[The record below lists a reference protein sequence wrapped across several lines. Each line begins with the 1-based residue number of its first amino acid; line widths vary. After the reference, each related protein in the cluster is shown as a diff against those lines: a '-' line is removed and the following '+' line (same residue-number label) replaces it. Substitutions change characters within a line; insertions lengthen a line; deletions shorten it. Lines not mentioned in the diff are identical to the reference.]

1 MLRRRRASALLLLL
15 SFALGCFSPRT
26 DWTAA
31 TREAREQGEP
41 IPVLSTTEPEA
52 DAKRAYAL
60 QRELVE
66 ERLEGD
72 RISGFKAALT
82 SAGARLAFGAQDTAW
97 GVLFEKGRR
106 PGGATI
112 EAGTLRSP
120 MVEVEIGFVFRERI
134 DRPLAGVDELRG
146 KVLGLAPVVEV
157 PETGF
162 APGEPLVAADLIA
175 ANAGSALF
183 LVGKERALGNVDPS
197 AITVE
202 LKRDGKLV
210 SEGRGSDVIGGQWAG
225 LLWLANS
232 VVEGGYTIEPGQV
245 LITGALGR
253 PVAGEPG
260 RYEATFGPLDPLAFT
275 LQGRSGA
282 ATP

>member
-1 MLRRRRASALLLLL
+1 MLRCRKSALLLLL
-15 SFALGCFSPRT
+15 ALALGCFSPRT
-26 DWTAA
+26 DWSAA
-31 TREAREQGEP
+31 TREAREAAEP
-41 IPVLSTTEPEA
+41 IPVLSTAEPKA

-66 ERLEGD
+66 ERLEED
-72 RISGFKAALT
+72 RIAGFKAALT
-82 SAGARLAFGAQDTAW
+82 STGARLAFGANEPAS

-106 PGGATI
+106 TSDATI
-112 EAGTLRSP
+112 EAATLRRP
-120 MVEVEIGFVFRERI
+120 MIEVEIGFVFRERI
-134 DRPLAGVDELRG
+134 DRPLSGVEELREKLRG
-146 KVLGLAPVVEV
+146 IAPVVEV

-162 APGEPLVAADLIA
+162 VAGEPLVAVDLIA
-175 ANAGSALF
+175 ANAGSAVF
-183 LVGKERALGNVDPS
+183 LVGKERALGKVDPS

-282 ATP
+282 PTP